1 MPKTSTKASKATK
14 KVALPA
20 PRARRKNRNLP
31 PGICRV
37 EQPSTRTYGFVV
49 RVGHRQSPK
58 GWRPRFTA
66 YFGDFSHG
74 GKKEALAAAV
84 KWLKT
89 LERTGKAP
97 EKERAKSPGRPRS
110 KKSAKK

>member
-1 MPKTSTKASKATK
+1 MAKTSSTGRAAGRKKAA

-37 EQPSTRTYGFVV
+37 EQPSTRTYGYVV
-49 RVGHRQSPK
+49 RVGHRRSPK

-74 GKKEALAAAV
+74 GKKEALAAAE
-84 KWLKT
+84 KWLRT

-97 EKERAKSPGRPRS
+97 EKKSGRSGSRRS
-110 KKSAKK
+110 R

>member
-1 MPKTSTKASKATK
+1 MAKTRTRSRTSRAPKRAPRK
-14 KVALPA
+14 KIALPA
-20 PRARRKNRNLP
+20 ARVRRVNRNLP

-37 EQPSTRTYGFVV
+37 EQPSTRTYGYVV

-74 GKKEALAAAV
+74 GKKDALAAATR
-84 KWLKT
+84 WLKI
-89 LERTGKAP
+89 LEKTGKP
-97 EKERAKSPGRPRS
+97 P
-110 KKSAKK
+110 AKK

>member
-1 MPKTSTKASKATK
+1 MPKKSTRARKPSSGSRARKPARSAAGKK

-31 PGICRV
+31 AGVCRV
-37 EQPSTRTYGFVV
+37 EQASTRTYGYVV
-49 RVGHRQSPK
+49 RVGHRRSAK

-66 YFGDFSHG
+66 YFGDFSNG
-74 GKKEALAAAV
+74 GKKEALAAAT
-84 KWLKT
+84 KWLRT

-97 EKERAKSPGRPRS
+97 
-110 KKSAKK
+110 AKK

>member
-49 RVGHRQSPK
+49 RVGHRQSL
-58 GWRPRFTA
+58 WRWRRVTA
-66 YFGDFSHG
+66 CCDFSHG
-74 GKKEALAAAV
+74 GKKEALAAAVV